1 MLKENYQSVE
11 STKYLIQSLDEI
23 KNQQSKYL
31 LSAPDYFND
40 SIYHQNIKLF
50 QKHLTAVEGN
60 ITEAG
65 EDEIIKN
72 IKNTFNQYINKF
84 RLSFE
89 KTNLNKD
96 TFFLELIPA
105 YNATQSLIIDLWD
118 MNMDAISYKNSLLKN
133 TAHRAFV
140 IISFIGTICFIIS
153 ALVFFKYPK
162 NISRPIILLK
172 QGIKEI
178 AKKNYE
184 QRIQIES
191 NDEFGELAEAFNTM
205 AAKLDEY
212 EHSNLSELL
221 FEKKRIDT
229 IINNMKDSIIG
240 LNEKNVVIFSN
251 TLACQL
257 LNVNANDII
266 GLYAPDLA
274 AKNDIFHN
282 IFKDVIKDK
291 TKQIKE
297 FKPIKLEINETPTY
311 YTKEILDVN
320 LIKTGETS
328 TVNVGKVIVLKNITR
343 FLEQDEAKTNFIA
356 TISHELK
363 TPISSLRLNLKL
375 LNDNRIGSLNTEQL
389 GIIEAL
395 QQETNKMLKIT
406 SELLDLAQVETG
418 NIQLNIQPS
427 SPVQIINYAQETSLH
442 HAKAKNINL
451 QFKVEDNLPFIMA
464 DSEKTTWVLLNL
476 INNAI
481 QYSDFDSL
489 IDISAETIKDAVLF
503 KVQDYGIGIEEQ
515 YLKKIFDKF
524 FRVPGSSQ
532 KGTGL
537 GLAISKEFITKQNG
551 RIWAESTP
559 GKGSCFYF
567 SLPVYKHILKTK

>member
-31 LSAPDYFND
+31 LSDPKYFND
-40 SIYHQNIKLF
+40 SLYHQNIELF
-50 QKHLTAVEGN
+50 RKHLKALEGN
-60 ITEAG
+60 ITESG

-72 IKNTFNQYINKF
+72 IKNSFNQYIDNFK
-84 RLSFE
+84 LSFE
-89 KTNLNKD
+89 KTNYNKD
-96 TFFLELIPA
+96 TFFLELIPS
-105 YNATQSLIIDLWD
+105 YDATQSLIIDLWD

-153 ALVFFKYPK
+153 SLVFFQYPK
-162 NISRPIILLK
+162 NISKPIVLLT

-178 AKKNYE
+178 AKRNYE
-184 QRIQIES
+184 QRIQIDS

-240 LNEKNVVIFSN
+240 LNERNEVIFSN

-282 IFKDVIKDK
+282 IFKDVIKDA
-291 TKQIKE
+291 TKQLKE

-311 YTKEILDVN
+311 FTKEILDVN

-375 LNDNRIGSLNTEQL
+375 LKDNRIGSLNSEQL
-389 GIIEAL
+389 SIIEAL

-442 HAKAKNINL
+442 HAKAKHINL
-451 QFKVEDNLPFIMA
+451 QFRIEDNLPFIMA

-481 QYSDFDSL
+481 QYSDFDSI
-489 IDISAETIKDAVLF
+489 IDISTESLQDAVLF

-551 RIWAESTP
+551 KIWAESTP
-559 GKGSCFYF
+559 GKGSSFYF
-567 SLPVYKHILKTK
+567 SLPVYKNILKTK

>member
-31 LSAPDYFND
+31 LSDPKYFND
-40 SIYHQNIKLF
+40 SLYHQNIELF
-50 QKHLTAVEGN
+50 RKHLKALEGN
-60 ITEAG
+60 ITESG

-72 IKNTFNQYINKF
+72 IKNSFNQYIDNFK
-84 RLSFE
+84 LSFE
-89 KTNLNKD
+89 KTNYNKD
-96 TFFLELIPA
+96 TFFLELIPS
-105 YNATQSLIIDLWD
+105 YDATQSLIIDLWD

-153 ALVFFKYPK
+153 SLVFFQYPK
-162 NISRPIILLK
+162 NISKPIVLLT

-178 AKKNYE
+178 AKRNYE
-184 QRIQIES
+184 QRIQIDS

-240 LNEKNVVIFSN
+240 LNERNEVIFSN

-282 IFKDVIKDK
+282 IFKDVIKDA
-291 TKQIKE
+291 TKQLKE

-311 YTKEILDVN
+311 FTKEILDVN

-375 LNDNRIGSLNTEQL
+375 LNDNRIGSLNSEQL
-389 GIIEAL
+389 SIIEAL

-442 HAKAKNINL
+442 HAKAKHINL
-451 QFKVEDNLPFIMA
+451 QFRIEDNLPFIMA

-481 QYSDFDSL
+481 QYSDIDSL

-503 KVQDYGIGIEEQ
+503 KVQDYGIGIEAQ

>member
-1 MLKENYQSVE
+1 
-11 STKYLIQSLDEI
+11 
-23 KNQQSKYL
+23 
-31 LSAPDYFND
+31 
-40 SIYHQNIKLF
+40 LF
-50 QKHLTAVEGN
+50 
-60 ITEAG
+60 
-65 EDEIIKN
+65 
-72 IKNTFNQYINKF
+72 
-84 RLSFE
+84 
-89 KTNLNKD
+89 
-96 TFFLELIPA
+96 FF
-105 YNATQSLIIDLWD
+105 Q
-118 MNMDAISYKNSLLKN
+118 
-133 TAHRAFV
+133 
-140 IISFIGTICFIIS
+140 
-153 ALVFFKYPK
+153 YPK
-162 NISRPIILLK
+162 NISKPIVLLT

-178 AKKNYE
+178 AKRNYE
-184 QRIQIES
+184 QRIQIDS

-240 LNEKNVVIFSN
+240 LNERNEVIFSN

-282 IFKDVIKDK
+282 IFKDVIKDA
-291 TKQIKE
+291 TKQLKE

-311 YTKEILDVN
+311 FTKEILDVN

-375 LNDNRIGSLNTEQL
+375 LKDNRIGSLNSEQL
-389 GIIEAL
+389 SIIEAL

-442 HAKAKNINL
+442 HAKAKHINL

-481 QYSDFDSL
+481 QYSDFDSI
-489 IDISAETIKDAVLF
+489 IDISTESLQDAVLF

-551 RIWAESTP
+551 KIWAESTP
-559 GKGSCFYF
+559 GKGSSFYF
-567 SLPVYKHILKTK
+567 SLPVYKNILKTK